1 MNESQLEGLTVADL
15 AAEDPMTGVKSL
27 REQFS
32 DVLAEFG
39 ETVKLPLALGED
51 GTATFTVDDE
61 IVVNLQYLD
70 GSDVVLAFAPVGAF
84 GGEEEPPNHL
94 TTQPPNHP
102 TTEPP
107 NHPTTQPPNQSAGE
121 KALELLRLN
130 ELGGPTGGFALALD
144 EDADLVL
151 AMDRRSVLEIAAAD
165 SFAAWMEALVCA
177 VRAVRERFAEK
188 FPVGE
193 EV

>member
-1 MNESQLEGLTVADL
+1 MNESQPEFRTVAEL
-15 AAEDPMTGVKSL
+15 EAAEQATGGESL
-27 REQFS
+27 REQFE
-32 DVLAEFG
+32 DVLADFG

-61 IVVNLQYLD
+61 IVVSLQYLD
-70 GSDVVLAFAPVGAF
+70 ESDVVIAFAPVGAF
-84 GGEEEPPNHL
+84 GG
-94 TTQPPNHP
+94 

-107 NHPTTQPPNQSAGE
+107 NHPTTEPPNQSAGE

-188 FPVGE
+188 FPAGE
-193 EV
+193 EA

>member
-1 MNESQLEGLTVADL
+1 ML
-15 AAEDPMTGVKSL
+15 K
-27 REQFS
+27 EQFE

-39 ETVKLPLALGED
+39 GIVKLDLALDGD

-61 IVVNLQYLD
+61 IIVNIKYLD
-70 GSDVVLAFAPVGAF
+70 ASDTVVAFAPVGGF
-84 GGEEEPPNHL
+84 GGTDAPD
-94 TTQPPNHP
+94 
-102 TTEPP
+102 
-107 NHPTTQPPNQSAGE
+107 AGE
-121 KALELLRLN
+121 KALELLRLS

-193 EV
+193 EA

>member
-1 MNESQLEGLTVADL
+1 MNESQPEFLTVAEL
-15 AAEDPMTGVKSL
+15 EAAERATGGESL
-27 REQFS
+27 REQFE

-51 GTATFTVDDE
+51 GTTTFTVDDE
-61 IVVNLQYLD
+61 IVVSLQYLD
-70 GSDVVLAFAPVGAF
+70 ELDVVIAFAPVGAF
-84 GGEEEPPNHL
+84 GGADAPD
-94 TTQPPNHP
+94 
-102 TTEPP
+102 
-107 NHPTTQPPNQSAGE
+107 AGE
-121 KALELLRLN
+121 KALELLRLS
-130 ELGGPTGGFALALD
+130 ELGGPTEGFALALD

-151 AMDRRSVLEIAAAD
+151 AMDRRGALELAAAD
-165 SFAAWMEALVCA
+165 SLAAWMEALVCA

>member
-1 MNESQLEGLTVADL
+1 MNEFQGEVLTVADL
-15 AAEDPMTGVKSL
+15 ENEEPTTGGESL
-27 REQFS
+27 REQFE

-61 IVVNLQYLD
+61 IVVSLQYLD
-70 GSDVVLAFAPVGAF
+70 ESDVVLAFAPVGAF
-84 GGEEEPPNHL
+84 GGAEPPNHL
-94 TTQPPNHP
+94 
-102 TTEPP
+102 
-107 NHPTTQPPNQSAGE
+107 TTQPPNQSAGE

-151 AMDRRSVLEIAAAD
+151 AMDRRSVLEIPAAD
-165 SFAAWMEALVCA
+165 SLAAWMEALVGA

>member
-1 MNESQLEGLTVADL
+1 MNEFQGEVFSVADL
-15 AAEDPMTGVKSL
+15 EDAAQATGGESL
-27 REQFS
+27 REQFE

-61 IVVNLQYLD
+61 IVVSLQYLD
-70 GSDVVLAFAPVGAF
+70 ESDVVLAFAPVGAF
-84 GGEEEPPNHL
+84 GGTDAPD
-94 TTQPPNHP
+94 
-102 TTEPP
+102 
-107 NHPTTQPPNQSAGE
+107 AGE

-151 AMDRRSVLEIAAAD
+151 AMDRRSALEIPSAD
-165 SFAAWMEALVCA
+165 SLAAWTEALVGA

>member
-1 MNESQLEGLTVADL
+1 MNEFPGEVFTVAEL
-15 AAEDPMTGVKSL
+15 EAADPMTGGESP
-27 REQFS
+27 REQFE

-61 IVVNLQYLD
+61 IVVSLQYLD
-70 GSDVVLAFAPVGAF
+70 ESDVVIAFAPVGAF
-84 GGEEEPPNHL
+84 GGEEE
-94 TTQPPNHP
+94 PPNHP

-151 AMDRRSVLEIAAAD
+151 AMDRRSVLEIPAAD
-165 SFAAWMEALVCA
+165 SLAAWMEALVGA

-188 FPVGE
+188 FPVE
-193 EV
+193 EEG

>member
-1 MNESQLEGLTVADL
+1 
-15 AAEDPMTGVKSL
+15 MTGGESL
-27 REQFS
+27 REQFE

-39 ETVKLPLALGED
+39 EAVKLPLSLGED

-61 IVVNLQYLD
+61 IVVTLQYLD
-70 GSDVVLAFAPVGAF
+70 ESDVVLAFAPVGAF
-84 GGEEEPPNHL
+84 GGVDA
-94 TTQPPNHP
+94 
-102 TTEPP
+102 
-107 NHPTTQPPNQSAGE
+107 SGAGE

-130 ELGGPTGGFALALD
+130 ELGGPTEGFSLALD

-151 AMDRRSVLEIAAAD
+151 AMDRRGALEIAAAD
-165 SFAAWMEALVCA
+165 SLAAWIEALVRA